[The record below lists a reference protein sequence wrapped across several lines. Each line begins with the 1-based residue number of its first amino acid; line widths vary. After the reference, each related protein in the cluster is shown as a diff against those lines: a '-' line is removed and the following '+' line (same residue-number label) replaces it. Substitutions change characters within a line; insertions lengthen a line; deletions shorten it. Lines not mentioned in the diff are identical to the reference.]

1 MIFLSAVV
9 IPGSGGGGGCKLS
22 LEAVEDE
29 KEKMQDV
36 AVKGLAAAKEI
47 SADASYSSISFR
59 PERHFP
65 MKWGA
70 KKKKQSAKWLLLF
83 CPGKILNSAPHRR
96 LPQGGDAAADGA
108 TWQEQIWLVCLNA
121 IRRRL
126 VQPPPGFVLG
136 SLPDGM

>member
-9 IPGSGGGGGCKLS
+9 QPGSGGGCKLS

-29 KEKMQDV
+29 KEMQDV

-59 PERHFP
+59 PERHFH

-70 KKKKQSAKWLLLF
+70 KKKQSAKWLLLF
-83 CPGKILNSAPHRR
+83 SPGKILNSALHRR
-96 LPQGGDAAADGA
+96 LPQGRDATGDVAP
-108 TWQEQIWLVCLNA
+108 WQEQIWLVCLNA